1 MRSISTDIE
10 RSRSFA
16 RTLRYSE
23 HRWWTAKYDNAPRF
37 TEPEKT
43 RRRGLQSSL
52 LSQSAPDLSQEDL
65 LEHRQA
71 RPARAGSLSTK

>member
-37 TEPEKT
+37 TGQEKT
-43 RRRGLQSSL
+43 RRGLQSSL